1 MWSPSLVRLDLSRR
15 RVAAISF
22 LANIPT
28 ENEPNDIHLD
38 CLKVIKDFDSSA
50 GNLVIIFN
58 IDYIVMI

>member
-28 ENEPNDIHLD
+28 ENEPNDINLD
-38 CLKVIKDFDSSA
+38 CLKVTK
-50 GNLVIIFN
+50 LRVLRVI
-58 IDYIVMI
+58 